1 MMVLGGVVWGQ
12 NVNFSS
18 AAAAAPQGQV
28 GGGGRRA
35 EMVPAM
41 FVFGDFMADNDNNNI
56 PSFAKAS
63 YLPYAIDFRRQL
75 LLATKSHYN
84 YKKI

>member
-1 MMVLGGVVWGQ
+1 
-12 NVNFSS
+12 
-18 AAAAAPQGQV
+18 
-28 GGGGRRA
+28 
-35 EMVPAM
+35 MVPAM

-84 YKKI
+84 YKEI